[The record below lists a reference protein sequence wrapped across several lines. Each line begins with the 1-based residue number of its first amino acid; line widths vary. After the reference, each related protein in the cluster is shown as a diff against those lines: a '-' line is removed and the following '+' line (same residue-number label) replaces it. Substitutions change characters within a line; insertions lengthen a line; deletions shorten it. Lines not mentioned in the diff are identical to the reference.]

1 VCHRNGQIAL
11 VHITYT
17 CCVLSQRCVEMEGK
31 NFLKLC
37 KDTKLMGKALTST
50 DIDLIFTK
58 VGCSLSEL
66 LPGRRITRVSNIMP
80 GMHPWLEA

>member
-1 VCHRNGQIAL
+1 MGQIAL
-11 VHITYT
+11 VQITYM
-17 CCVLSQRCVEMEGK
+17 CLCILQRCVEMEGK

-58 VGCSLSEL
+58 VGCSLSSSASSAGCCL
-66 LPGRRITRVSNIMP
+66 AGALQRSSTWH
-80 GMHPWLEA
+80 MHPWLET